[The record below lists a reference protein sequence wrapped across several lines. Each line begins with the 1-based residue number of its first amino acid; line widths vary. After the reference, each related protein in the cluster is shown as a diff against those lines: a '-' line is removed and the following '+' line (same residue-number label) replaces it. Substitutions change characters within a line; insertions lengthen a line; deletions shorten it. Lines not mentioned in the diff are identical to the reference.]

1 MGVTIPTNIVVFGPR
16 YRPFWNR
23 RNEEMKHWKS
33 AISAIFLAAM
43 PVMGFATDPSSDAPV
58 LLQVDV
64 SSTAASAQFGLAELQ
79 AFPVVSFETET
90 IWTEGVQQFTGV
102 SLLALMSHLD
112 ITEGILELQAIND
125 YVVEFPV
132 SGAVEGGPIVAYER
146 NGALMSRRDKG
157 PLWIVFPY
165 DSDPAYQTEEIFS
178 KSVWQLVRIIVK
190 PEG

>member
-1 MGVTIPTNIVVFGPR
+1 VAFGLR
-16 YRPFWNR
+16 YTPFWIR
-23 RNEEMKHWKS
+23 RTDKMKHWKS
-33 AISAIFLAAM
+33 AISAIFLAAI
-43 PVMGFATDPSSDAPV
+43 PVPGFATDPSSDASV

-64 SSTAASAQFGLAELQ
+64 ESTAASAQFSLAELQ

-90 IWTEGVQQFTGV
+90 IWTDGVQQFTGV
-102 SLLALMSHLD
+102 SLAALLGHLE
-112 ITEGILELQAIND
+112 ISEGIMELQAVND

-165 DSDPAYQTEEIFS
+165 DSNPAYQTEEIFS

-190 PEG
+190 SEG